1 VIISKLRKRWRSKI
15 AVVVDLVVI
24 ASLWQISTYFLPPI
38 ITPGLGAIG
47 RALLDIFIDPEQRIH
62 LIYTSLRV
70 LFSLLGAFVIGSSLG
85 LLMGGSD
92 VVRDYAKP
100 VLNLMQGIPALSWIV
115 FAVIW
120 FTNVEVRIAF
130 IVLMVTIPAFATQVD
145 SAMRGI
151 SLDLIQLGQAF
162 RATRIQRYL
171 FIILPAI
178 VPSIMSVWSLNIGN
192 AVRVAV
198 VAELIGATRG
208 VGFQLLNAQSIL
220 DMAGAIAWTMSL
232 VIVLSIYQGIITL
245 IESRLLAWRP
255 RGEIA

>member
-1 VIISKLRKRWRSKI
+1 MNINKLRQRWHSKT
-15 AVVVDLVVI
+15 AMAVDLIVI
-24 ASLWQISTYFLPPI
+24 ASLWQVSTYFLPPI
-38 ITPGLGAIG
+38 ITPSLAAIG
-47 RALLDIFIDPEQRIH
+47 KALLNIFIDPDLRIH

-70 LFSLLGAFVIGSSLG
+70 LLALLGAFVIGSSLG

-92 VVRDYAKP
+92 AVRDYAKP
-100 VLNLMQGIPALSWIV
+100 ILNLMQGIPALSWIV

-130 IVLMVTIPAFATQVD
+130 IILMVTIPAFASQVD
-145 SAMRGI
+145 SAMRGVN
-151 SLDLIQLGQAF
+151 LDLVQLGQAF
-162 RATRIQRYL
+162 RATRLQRYM
-171 FIILPAI
+171 FVILPAI
-178 VPSIMSVWSLNIGN
+178 TPSILSVWSLNIGN

-220 DMAGAIAWTMSL
+220 DMAGAIAWTISL
-232 VIVLSIYQGIITL
+232 VIVLSFYQGVITF
-245 IESRLLAWRP
+245 IEGRLLAWRP